1 MMDSQLTREHLLVN
15 AEDFEMVGIKED
27 ETDVISAKTISFW
40 SEVFQTFMRNK
51 LAMFGV
57 VVLII
62 VALMAIFAPELSK
75 YSFSEQTGAYNMP
88 PSSEFWF
95 GTDNLG
101 RDIFVRVWMG
111 ARISLIIGLAAAA
124 IDVVIGVLWGS
135 IAGVVGGRVDNFMM
149 RVADVL
155 TAVPYLLVVIL
166 LLVVMEQGLI
176 PMIVALSI
184 TGWVRMARIVRGEVL
199 SIKNQEYV
207 LASRTLGASTWHL
220 IKRHLIP
227 NAMGSIIVTMT
238 LTIPQA
244 IFTESFL
251 SYIGLGVTPPMAS
264 WGTMASEGNEAILTA
279 PWRLIFPAVLISLT
293 IFAFNAVGDGLRD
306 ALDPKLRK

>member
-1 MMDSQLTREHLLVN
+1 MTQRSLSS
-15 AEDFEMVGIKED
+15 EDFKVVGIRES
-27 ETDVISAKTISFW
+27 ETDRLSDKSISFW
-40 SEVFQTFMRNK
+40 GEVIRTFTKNK
-51 LAMFGV
+51 LALVGLFVLAV
-57 VVLII
+57 VF
-62 VALMAIFAPELSK
+62 LMAVFVPILSP
-75 YSFSEQTGAYNMP
+75 YGFSEQTGFYNNP
-88 PSSEFWF
+88 PTSDFWF

-101 RDIFVRVWMG
+101 RDIFVRVWVG
-111 ARISLIIGLAAAA
+111 ARISLLIGLSAAA

-135 IAGVVGGRVDNFMM
+135 IAGVIGGRVDNIMM
-149 RVADVL
+149 RICDIL

-166 LLVVMEQGLI
+166 LLVVMDQGLI

-184 TGWVRMARIVRGEVL
+184 TGWVRMARIVRGEVM

-207 LASRTLGASTWHL
+207 LAARTLGADTGHL
-220 IKRHLIP
+220 IFKHLIP
-227 NAMGSIIVTMT
+227 NSMGSIIVTMT

-279 PWRLIFPAVLISLT
+279 PWRLIFPALLISIT
-293 IFAFNAVGDGLRD
+293 IFAFNAVGDGMRD